1 LWCSLSK
8 FTHTDAYTCTTFVV
22 HSIGKADSAVD
33 SYVLCSVFMC
43 CDVLMCSC
51 RLADHFGGKLHMG
64 YVTIRDRIKLLEV
77 SITRGTNLLHVWL
90 ININQ

>member
-1 LWCSLSK
+1 VYCCGARYLNLHNC
-8 FTHTDAYTCTTFVV
+8 THTDAYTCTTFVV
-22 HSIGKADSAVD
+22 HSIGIVD
-33 SYVLCSVFMC
+33 SDVLCRVFMC

-77 SITRGTNLLHVWL
+77 SITRGTNLLHV
-90 ININQ
+90 